1 MRRRWDREEED
12 SSCSMTRSVL
22 ASPTVRTQKHWGQ
35 GDESRGFLK
44 DHNRIIII
52 SKILATHDVPDC
64 ILSILPVSTFNL
76 HLITLK
82 DESAEAQKSGVT
94 CSRSHSGEV
103 KPRIGLGSWVQ
114 SCEDFS
120 Q

>member
-1 MRRRWDREEED
+1 MKKED

-35 GDESRGFLK
+35 GDEMRLLK

-64 ILSILPVSTFNL
+64 ILSILPVSTY
-76 HLITLK
+76 LIFTFDHIK
-82 DESAEAQKSGVT
+82 
-94 CSRSHSGEV
+94 R
-103 KPRIGLGSWVQ
+103 
-114 SCEDFS
+114 
-120 Q
+120 